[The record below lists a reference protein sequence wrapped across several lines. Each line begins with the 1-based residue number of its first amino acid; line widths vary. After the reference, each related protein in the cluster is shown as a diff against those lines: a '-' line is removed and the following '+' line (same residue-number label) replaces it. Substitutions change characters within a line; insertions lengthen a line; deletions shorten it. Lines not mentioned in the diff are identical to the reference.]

1 MVLSMASEPGQ
12 GMDLHISLGLST
24 LEFTLQGP

>member
-1 MVLSMASEPGQ
+1 MALSSEPGQ
-12 GMDLHISLGLST
+12 GVGLHISLGLSI